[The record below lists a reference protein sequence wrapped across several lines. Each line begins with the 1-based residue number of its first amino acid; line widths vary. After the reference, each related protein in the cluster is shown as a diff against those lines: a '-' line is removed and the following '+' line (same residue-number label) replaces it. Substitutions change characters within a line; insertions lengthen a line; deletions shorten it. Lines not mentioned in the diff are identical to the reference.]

1 MREAAWRLG
10 HASDPLGF
18 VPRPLCGWQH
28 RWDDPRRVYRTLYTA
43 ETSLTC
49 LREVLADLR
58 PNAKVL
64 AELRELFGPEAPAA
78 RDAGAV
84 TVAFRSVRVL
94 APAWA
99 VGDEAWAR
107 IDDDL
112 TLRRGLEQEL
122 SGLLVAHDMPFLD
135 TTELRSR
142 DRIVTQ
148 AISRRIHDRGF
159 AGIVFGSLLDSGR
172 CWALFE
178 GRAALEPR
186 GDLVR
191 LDDDLPELV
200 QVCAEFGLAIKVD

>member
-1 MREAAWRLG
+1 MRDAVWRLG

-18 VPRPLCGWQH
+18 VPRALCGWQH
-28 RWDDPRRVYRTLYTA
+28 RWDDPRRAYRTLYTA

-58 PNAKVL
+58 PNTKVL
-64 AELRELFGPEAPAA
+64 AELQDLFGPDASALG
-78 RDAGAV
+78 DAGVV
-84 TVAFRSVRVL
+84 TAAFRSVRVL

-99 VGDEAWAR
+99 VAGESWAR

-122 SGLLVAHDMPFLD
+122 SALLVAHEMPFLD

-159 AGIVFGSLLDSGR
+159 AGIVFGSLLDSGC

-178 GRAALEPR
+178 DRAVLEPR
-186 GDLVR
+186 GDVMR
-191 LDDDLPELV
+191 LEVDLPDLMRVCGELSI
-200 QVCAEFGLAIKVD
+200 LI

>member
-1 MREAAWRLG
+1 MRDAVWRLG
-10 HASDPLGF
+10 HESEPLGF
-18 VPRPLCGWQH
+18 VPRDLCGWQH
-28 RWDDPRRVYRTLYTA
+28 RWDDPRRGYRTLYTA
-43 ETSLTC
+43 ETTLTC

-58 PNAKVL
+58 PNTKVL
-64 AELRELFGPEAPAA
+64 AELRDLFGPDASAIH
-78 RDAGAV
+78 DAGVV

-99 VGDEAWAR
+99 VADESWAR

-122 SGLLVAHDMPFLD
+122 SALLVAHDMPFLD

-148 AISRRIHDRGF
+148 AVSRRIHDRGF

-178 GRAALEPR
+178 GRAALESR
-186 GDLVR
+186 GDVVR
-191 LDDDLPELV
+191 LGHDLPELV
-200 QVCAEFGLAIKVD
+200 QVCGEFGLTVEA

>member
-1 MREAAWRLG
+1 MLG
-10 HASDPLGF
+10 
-18 VPRPLCGWQH
+18 
-28 RWDDPRRVYRTLYTA
+28 
-43 ETSLTC
+43 
-49 LREVLADLR
+49 
-58 PNAKVL
+58 
-64 AELRELFGPEAPAA
+64 
-78 RDAGAV
+78 DAGVV

-99 VGDEAWAR
+99 ISDETCAR

-122 SGLLVAHDMPFLD
+122 SALLVAHDMPFLD

-142 DRIVTQ
+142 DRIITQ
-148 AISRRIHDRGF
+148 AVSRRVHDRGF

-186 GDLVR
+186 GEVVR
-191 LDDDLPELV
+191 LDPSLPELV
-200 QVCAEFGLAIKVD
+200 QVCDEFGLAIETA